1 MEENFEKRTL
11 IAVVLALVVL
21 IGYQYVFAPSSQ
33 PRRPEQPLNVA
44 QNIPARVKE
53 RPSEPKAA
61 NPVVPESATASE
73 ETLLK
78 VETPLYTAL
87 FSSKGGTIKN
97 WQLKK
102 YRDDEGLEVI
112 LMRTDADVP
121 ALAIGTDGKNFI
133 FDKVNFAIPE
143 GQGDINLRNEGER
156 ASLTF
161 TYRGDG
167 IVIKRTYSFSSDSYA
182 IELLEDVQGP
192 DNYWVTL
199 GSGFGLSGTG
209 GYGGHIGPVVL
220 KGSDRVEIKPN
231 KLKEPRLFGSK
242 LKWVAQE
249 DKYFFASLVPRE
261 KAIGAKVWRNNKG
274 DALVAINLPAGKN
287 ELLLYAG
294 PKAYDRLKSL
304 GVGLEYIVNFGF
316 FSILAQPLFWIL
328 KLFYKVIG
336 NYGWSIALLTILVRI
351 PFIPLINKGQKSM
364 KKLQVLQPQM
374 NEIKQKYKKDPQKM
388 QKEMM
393 DLYKKYKVN
402 PMSGCLPMLIQ
413 IPVFFAL
420 YKVLLVAIELRG
432 SPFIFWIHDLSAKD
446 PYYIL
451 PIIMGITMFI
461 QQKMT
466 PTTMESQQ
474 QKIMTYLPVVFT
486 FLFLKFP
493 SGLVIYWLVS
503 NLLSILQQY
512 FVNKKIAREG
522 AT

>member
-11 IAVVLALVVL
+11 IAIVLALVVL
-21 IGYQYVFAPSSQ
+21 LGYQYFFAPSPQ
-33 PRRPEQPLNVA
+33 PGRSEQPLNVA
-44 QNIPARVKE
+44 REIPARIKD
-53 RPSEPKAA
+53 RPSVPKAEDIF
-61 NPVVPESATASE
+61 VPEGTMASE
-73 ETLLK
+73 ERLLK

-97 WQLKK
+97 WQLKNF
-102 YRDDEGLEVI
+102 RDDEGLEVV
-112 LMRTDADVP
+112 LMRTDAEVP
-121 ALAIGTDGKNFI
+121 ALAMGTDGKNFI
-133 FDKVNFAIPE
+133 FDKVNFTISE
-143 GQGDINLRNEGER
+143 GQDNIILRNKGKS
-156 ASLTF
+156 ASLSF

-167 IVIKRTYSFSSDSYA
+167 IVIKRTYSFFSDNYD
-182 IELLEDVQGP
+182 IELIEEVQGP

-199 GSGFGLSGTG
+199 GSGFGISGAV

-220 KGSDRVEIKPN
+220 KDADRVEIKPN
-231 KLKEPRLFGSK
+231 KLKEPRLFGSE

-249 DKYFFASLVPRE
+249 DKYFFASLVPLE
-261 KAIGAKVWRNNKG
+261 KAIGAKVWSTGNG
-274 DALVAINLPAGKN
+274 DALVAVNLPAGKN
-287 ELLLYAG
+287 KLLLYAG
-294 PKAYDRLKSL
+294 PKEYDRLKSL

-328 KLFYKVIG
+328 KLFYRVTG

-364 KKLQVLQPQM
+364 KKLQALQPKM
-374 NEIKQKYKKDPQKM
+374 TEIKQKYKKDPQKM

-393 DLYKKYKVN
+393 ELYKKYKVN

-420 YKVLLVAIELRG
+420 YKVLLVAIELR
-432 SPFIFWIHDLSAKD
+432 SAPFIFWIQDLSEKD

-451 PIIMGITMFI
+451 PIIMGVTMFI

-474 QKIMTYLPVVFT
+474 QKIMTYLPIVFT

-493 SGLVIYWLVS
+493 SGLVLYWLVS
-503 NLLSILQQY
+503 NLLSIMQQH
-512 FVNKKIAREG
+512 FVNRKIAREEPV
-522 AT
+522 